1 MTLVVDLALQGGG
14 SKGIAL
20 NASIAEIRRRGHVIR
35 RVVGTS
41 AGAIAAAMIAAGI
54 DDDALRAMSLGRTGD
69 DLPLFSEYVTEP
81 IVPSFAEED
90 APLDELRVAAL
101 RLPTDLGRRLLAAH
115 AASGFLDR
123 GGFVSGDGFVDW
135 LRRTLEGKRA
145 GLSRA
150 TLGEL
155 YALTRC
161 HLTVI
166 ATDTTARRLRA
177 LNHLSAPDCP
187 VVAAVRMSMS
197 IPLVFAEVVWR
208 PEWGAYLGEPLAG
221 HVMVD
226 GGVISNLPL
235 GFVLPSANALLATL
249 MGPFPTEPAVPVGL
263 ALDVS
268 LEVPGAPAPV
278 GRSDL
283 SERLSETRFGRR
295 VAALADT
302 MLNGADLTVTD
313 AASGQIC
320 RLPAKG
326 YRATEFDMSLPRA
339 EALMTAAERATA
351 AFFDALEAR
360 GAAG

>member
-1 MTLVVDLALQGGG
+1 MTLTLDLALQGGG

-20 NASIAEIRRRGHVIR
+20 NASVAEIRRRGHAVR

-41 AGAIAAAMIAAGI
+41 AGAIAAVMIAAGF
-54 DDDALRAMSLGRTGD
+54 DDDELRAMSLGRTED

-81 IVPSFAEED
+81 FVPSSADAD
-90 APLDELRVAAL
+90 APLDELRIAAL
-101 RLPTDLGRRLLAAH
+101 RLPGDLGRRLLAAH
-115 AASGFLDR
+115 AASAFLDR

-135 LRRTLEGKRA
+135 LTRTLEGKRA

-150 TLGEL
+150 TLAEL
-155 YALTRC
+155 YARTGC

-166 ATDTTARRLRA
+166 ATDTTSRRLRA

-187 VVAAVRMSMS
+187 VVAAVRMSIS
-197 IPLVFAEVVWR
+197 IPLVFAEVIWR

-221 HVMVD
+221 HVLVD
-226 GGVISNLPL
+226 GGVISNLPI
-235 GFVLPSANALLATL
+235 GFVLPSANALVERL
-249 MGPFPTEPAVPVGL
+249 MGPPAPGPAVAMGL
-263 ALDVS
+263 AVDVS
-268 LEVPGAPAPV
+268 LEVPGAPPPV
-278 GRSDL
+278 RRAGLD
-283 SERLSETRFGRR
+283 ERLSATRFGRR

-313 AASGQIC
+313 AAAGLIC

-339 EALMTAAERATA
+339 EALMAAAQRATA
-351 AFFDALEAR
+351 AFLDDLEAR
-360 GAAG
+360 SPP